1 MLLEKTGASAF
12 GLWGLL
18 VHTFTL
24 FEMYVMVNM
33 TIQHQNTGKGGKA
46 ESFP

>member
-12 GLWGLL
+12 SSWGLL
-18 VHTFTL
+18 ARTFTS

-33 TIQHQNTGKGGKA
+33 TNQHQNTRK
-46 ESFP
+46 